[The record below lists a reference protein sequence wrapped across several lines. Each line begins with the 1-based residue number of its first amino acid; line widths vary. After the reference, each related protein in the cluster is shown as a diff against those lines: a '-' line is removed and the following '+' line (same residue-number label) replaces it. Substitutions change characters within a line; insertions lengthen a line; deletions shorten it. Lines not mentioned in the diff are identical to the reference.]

1 MVRAAPWHW
10 ATVLSLLGA
19 ATFAQAQAIEWQS
32 RFDPIVAPGVE
43 YPGLYG
49 AALPSSALTTAPD
62 GDVYFYALDRLGQPT
77 VSRLRSD
84 HTAVWQRSVQT
95 NRVQRDVLD
104 AFALRDGGAL
114 VVSGGLARFS
124 SEGQLLWSRPLRT
137 EHRSTVLE
145 YSNGDLAIADYRS
158 GTASGT
164 SVLRVDGTTG
174 AVIAGIRFDASCA
187 ARLLGMAAEALYVSN
202 CDGSVQRLDG
212 DLSTVWRAQGL
223 AASGVANASGVYLRQ
238 GRSDG
243 SWELVKLSSSSG
255 TVLWRRSGSYDP
267 VGFDVEG
274 HLLVRRQEGSAAR
287 VESIDVAT
295 GVQRWSSAW
304 DAVDLIV
311 TPVSDGLY
319 VAGTEAS
326 GTSGFIARID
336 RLDGAQLW
344 RTQLQAADPGQP
356 FLPRGLLPTAQ
367 GMLVSGSQC
376 AVAGWCLTGLARVN
390 SANGAQSPVVYP
402 DVPQSVSVSATLDG
416 SDALVLA
423 SAEGIG
429 AQQHVRAGQ
438 FDEHGA
444 TPWQVTFPVANALRG
459 LDSAVA
465 LRRADGGAFVTAN
478 TGAFGLPY
486 LARHESNGSTVWS
499 RSLAQQGYGR
509 GKVSFKL
516 DAAGDL
522 VAGVGRITDVSGHFA
537 TFIEKFAAADGQT
550 RWSIPIR
557 GSLGGVPPGVHLLD
571 DDLFA
576 PVSSQ
581 TWGIARYSG
590 ASAVVQWNNTNLTG
604 ASDVFAR
611 NGTIGYTGLNKRVV
625 AFSLSDGLL
634 LWSRDVALDG
644 DVFVWLTSAQI
655 GDDGDLYATGIR
667 SADSEQSAFVV
678 RLDGQTGSAVWMQR
692 FDASVGMP
700 ALEAT
705 LHYVGEGEVWLT
717 QTGDDRTFL
726 TRLDASTGSVIDASL
741 VDMAATRDETIAAL
755 GIRYGRRLSDG
766 TILAYGS
773 ERQPAQPGVPWA
785 GKLSAP
791 NTGGHG
797 NFSTRFDVT
806 RARPGTERLSVRFR
820 YDGPALVEDAIG
832 YVQFGESAPGQ
843 FLPYLTGAQD
853 VACIVSGGGA
863 CLAVAT
869 PYGVRASLR
878 LEPGAEAHLTAD
890 ARTMGERVTAIAEV
904 YAPYGFFENDL
915 LDNRR
920 SQPLGDRLFVDG
932 FESL

>member
-1 MVRAAPWHW
+1 MRKAVPWQWAA
-10 ATVLSLLGA
+10 VVSLFGA
-19 ATFAQAQAIEWQS
+19 AAFAQAQAIEWQS

-49 AALPSSALTTAPD
+49 AALPSSALRAAPD
-62 GDVYFYALDRLGQPT
+62 GDVFFYALDRLGRPT

-84 HTAVWQRSVQT
+84 LTAVWQRSLQT
-95 NRVQRDVLD
+95 TGAQRDVLD
-104 AFALRDGGAL
+104 TFALHDGGTL

-124 SEGQLLWSRPLRT
+124 AEGQLLWSRSLWT
-137 EHRSTVLE
+137 QHRSTVLE
-145 YSNGDLAIADYRS
+145 YADGDLAIADYRPGS
-158 GTASGT
+158 GSSA

-174 AVIAGIRFDASCA
+174 AVIAGSRFDTSCA
-187 ARLLGMAAEALYVSN
+187 ARLLGVAGETLYVSA
-202 CDGSVQRLDG
+202 CDGSVQRLGG
-212 DLSTVWRAQGL
+212 DLSTVWRVYGSAV
-223 AASGVANASGVYLRQ
+223 SGVADASGVYVRQ
-238 GRSDG
+238 SRSDG
-243 SWELVKLSSSSG
+243 NWELVKLSSSSG
-255 TVLWRRSGSYDP
+255 AVLWRRSGSYEP
-267 VGFDVEG
+267 VGFDAEG
-274 HLLVRRQEGSAAR
+274 HLLARQQEDSSAR
-287 VESIDVAT
+287 LESIDVAT

-311 TPVSDGLY
+311 TPASDGLY

-336 RLDGAQLW
+336 RLDGTQIW
-344 RTQLQAADPGQP
+344 RTQLQAEVPGQP

-367 GMLVSGSQC
+367 GVLVSGSQC
-376 AVAGWCLTGLARVN
+376 AVAAWCLTGLARVN
-390 SANGAQSPVVYP
+390 SANGTQSAVPYP
-402 DVPQSVSVSATLDG
+402 DVPHSVGVSATLDG
-416 SDALVLA
+416 SNALVLA

-429 AQQHVRAGQ
+429 AQQRVRAGQ

-459 LDSAVA
+459 LDWAVA

-478 TGAFGLPY
+478 TGAFALPY

-509 GKVSFKL
+509 GKVSFRL
-516 DAAGDL
+516 DGAGDL

-557 GSLGGVPPGVHLLD
+557 GSLGGVPPDVHLLD

-590 ASAVVQWNNTNLTG
+590 ASAVMQWNNTTLIG

-611 NGTIGYTGLNKRVV
+611 NGNLGYTGLNKRVV
-625 AFSLSDGLL
+625 AFSLSDGSL
-634 LWSRDVALDG
+634 LWSHDVALAG
-644 DVFVWLTSAQI
+644 DVNVWLTSALI
-655 GDDGDLYATGIR
+655 GDDGDLYATGTR
-667 SADSEQSAFVV
+667 SVDSEQPAFVV
-678 RLDGQTGSAVWMQR
+678 RLDGHTGSAVWTQR
-692 FDASVGMP
+692 FDAQVGMP
-700 ALEAT
+700 ALQAT
-705 LHYVGEGEVWLT
+705 LHYAGEGEVWLT
-717 QTGDDRTFL
+717 QADDDRTFL
-726 TRLDASTGSVIDASL
+726 TRLDASTGLVIDASL
-741 VDMAATRDETIAAL
+741 VDMAATRDETVAAL

-773 ERQPAQPGVPWA
+773 ERQPGQPGVPWA

-791 NTGGHG
+791 NAGRHG
-797 NFSTRFDVT
+797 NFSTRFDVPH
-806 RARPGTERLSVRFR
+806 AGPGSERLSVRFR
-820 YDGPALVEDAIG
+820 YDGQAPIESAVG
-832 YVQFGESAPGQ
+832 YVQFGESAPGEL
-843 FLPYLTGAQD
+843 LPYLTGARD
-853 VACIVSGGGA
+853 VACVVSGGGT

-869 PYGVRASLR
+869 PYGIRASLR

-890 ARTMGERVTAIAEV
+890 ARTMGEQVTAIAEV
-904 YAPYGFFENDL
+904 YAPYGFFETDL
-915 LDNRR
+915 LDNRS

-932 FESL
+932 FQLL

>member
-1 MVRAAPWHW
+1 VRRAASWQW
-10 ATVLSLLGA
+10 AAVVSLFGA
-19 ATFAQAQAIEWQS
+19 AAFAQAPAIEWQS
-32 RFDPIVAPGVE
+32 RFDPIVAPGIE
-43 YPGLYG
+43 YPSLYG
-49 AALPSSALTTAPD
+49 AALPSSALRAAPD
-62 GDVYFYALDRLGQPT
+62 GDVFFYALDRLGRPT

-84 HTAVWQRSVQT
+84 LTAVWQRSVPT
-95 NRVQRDVLD
+95 TLAQRDVLD
-104 AFALRDGGAL
+104 TFALHDGGTL

-124 SEGQLLWSRPLRT
+124 GEGQLLWSRSLWT
-137 EHRSTVLE
+137 QHRSTVLE
-145 YSNGDLAIADYRS
+145 YADGDLAIADYRPGS
-158 GTASGT
+158 GSSA

-174 AVIAGIRFDASCA
+174 AVIAGSRFDTSCA
-187 ARLLGMAAEALYVSN
+187 ARLLGVAGETLYVSA
-202 CDGSVQRLDG
+202 CDDSVQRLDG
-212 DLSTVWRAQGL
+212 DLSTVWRIPGS
-223 AASGVANASGVYLRQ
+223 AASGVADASGVYVRQ

-255 TVLWRRSGSYDP
+255 AVLWRRAGSHEP

-274 HLLVRRQEGSAAR
+274 HLLVRGQEGSSAR

-304 DAVDLIV
+304 DAIDVIV
-311 TPVSDGLY
+311 TPASDGLY

-336 RLDGAQLW
+336 RLDGSQIW
-344 RTQLQAADPGQP
+344 RTQLQAAGPEQP
-356 FLPRGLLPTAQ
+356 LLPRGLLTTAQ
-367 GMLVSGSQC
+367 GVLVSGSQC

-390 SANGAQSPVVYP
+390 FANGAQSPVVYP
-402 DVPQSVSVSATLDG
+402 DVPQSVGVSATLDG

-423 SAEGIG
+423 SAEGVG
-429 AQQHVRAGQ
+429 AQQYVRAGQ

-444 TPWQVTFPVANALRG
+444 TTWQVTFPVANALRG
-459 LDSAVA
+459 LDWAVA

-478 TGAFGLPY
+478 TGAFALPY

-557 GSLGGVPPGVHLLD
+557 GSLGGVPPDVHILD

-576 PVSSQ
+576 PVSLQ

-590 ASAVVQWNNTNLTG
+590 ASAVMQWNNTTLTG

-625 AFSLSDGLL
+625 AFSLSDGSV
-634 LWSRDVALDG
+634 LWSHDVALAG

-667 SADSEQSAFVV
+667 SADSGQSAFVI
-678 RLDGQTGSAVWMQR
+678 RLDGHTGSAVWMQR

-705 LHYVGEGEVWLT
+705 LHYAGEGEVWLT
-717 QTGDDRTFL
+717 QAGDDRTFL

-741 VDMAATRDETIAAL
+741 FDMAAARDETVAAL
-755 GIRYGRRLSDG
+755 GIRYGRRLTDG
-766 TILAYGS
+766 TILAYGA
-773 ERQPAQPGVPWA
+773 ERQPGQPGVPWA

-791 NTGGHG
+791 NAGRHG
-797 NFSTRFDVT
+797 NFSTRFDVPH
-806 RARPGTERLSVRFR
+806 AGPGSERLSVRFR
-820 YDGPALVEDAIG
+820 YDGQAPVESAVG
-832 YVQFGESAPGQ
+832 YVQFGESAPGEL
-843 FLPYLTGAQD
+843 LPYLTGARN
-853 VACIVSGGGA
+853 VACVVSGGGT

-869 PYGVRASLR
+869 PYGIRASLR

-904 YAPYGFFENDL
+904 YAPYGFFETDL

-932 FESL
+932 FESP